1 VNHPDLPTP
10 QPDAAARDRAALQS
24 KVLPSFMRPPRS
36 YLLSAITIGIA
47 IWILLLLRA
56 HLNVAAAGLL
66 LVTVVTICSVLWGS
80 GPGLLAAAI
89 GVTGLNYFFIPPV
102 HTFTIAGTENWIAFI
117 VFACCALVVGQLS
130 ARAQDRLAQ
139 LEDEQTRAKLLHQ
152 ELQAA
157 LREATDA
164 ELLRRSES
172 LKSALL
178 DAVTHDIR
186 TPLTSIKASVTALLA
201 DDAKLARADPE
212 SGKELLQ
219 VIDEETDRL
228 NRFTENMLELA
239 KLQSH
244 QLVIQAEPSSVQE
257 IVEAATSR
265 LEDKL
270 RERPLEISIANGA
283 SHVRADAKLI
293 SEVLFTVL
301 DNAVKYSPSGSRIV
315 VSTNADGNSVV
326 FRVEDEGP
334 GIPARLR
341 EQVFQRFFRSS
352 DPQHAVGGLGMGL
365 AIAQGIVQAHGGK
378 IWIEDAQS
386 HRGAAV
392 CFTVPG
398 EAQHD

>member
-1 VNHPDLPTP
+1 MKRPT
-10 QPDAAARDRAALQS
+10 
-24 KVLPSFMRPPRS
+24 S
-36 YLLSAITIGIA
+36 YLLSAATIA
-47 IWILLLLRA
+47 AALLILLGVQA
-56 HLNVAAAGLL
+56 HVNVAAAGLL
-66 LVTVVTICSVLWGS
+66 LVTVVTVCSVLWGS

-102 HTFTIAGTENWIAFI
+102 HTFAIAGTENWIAFI

-139 LEDEQTRAKLLHQ
+139 LEEEQTRAKVLHE

-164 ELLRRSES
+164 ELLRRSEN

-201 DDAKLARADPE
+201 DEGKLAQTDPE

-219 VIDEETDRL
+219 VIDEEADRL
-228 NRFTENMLELA
+228 NRFTEHMLELA
-239 KLQSH
+239 KLQSPR
-244 QLVIQAEPSSVQE
+244 LVIQAEPSSVQE
-257 IVEAATSR
+257 IVEAAASR
-265 LEDKL
+265 LEDRL
-270 RERPLEISIANGA
+270 RDRTLEISIANGA

-293 SEVLFTVL
+293 SEVMYNLL
-301 DNAVKYSPSGSRIV
+301 DNAVKYSPAGSHIV
-315 VSTNADGNSVV
+315 VSTAPDGGSSTL

-334 GIPARLR
+334 GIVAALR
-341 EQVFQRFFRSS
+341 GEVFQRFFRSPDS
-352 DPQHAVGGLGMGL
+352 QHAVGGLGMGL

-378 IWIEDAQS
+378 IWIEDAES

-392 CFTVPG
+392 CFTVPAATG
-398 EAQHD
+398 EQHD

>member
-1 VNHPDLPTP
+1 MK
-10 QPDAAARDRAALQS
+10 RA
-24 KVLPSFMRPPRS
+24 RS
-36 YLLSAITIGIA
+36 YLLSAISIGA
-47 IWILLLLRA
+47 AVAVLLALQA
-56 HLNVAAAGLL
+56 HINVAAAGLL
-66 LVTVVTICSVLWGS
+66 LVTVVTVCSVLWGS

-89 GVTGLNYFFIPPV
+89 GATSLNYFFIPPV
-102 HTFTIAGTENWIAFI
+102 HTFAIAGTENWVAFI

-139 LEDEQTRAKLLHQ
+139 LEDEQARAKVLHQ

-157 LREATDA
+157 LREASNA
-164 ELLRRSES
+164 ELLRRSEN

-201 DDAKLARADPE
+201 DGGKLAQADPE

-228 NRFTENMLELA
+228 NRFTEHMLELA

-244 QLVIQAEPSSVQE
+244 RLVVQPEPSSVHE
-257 IVEAATSR
+257 IVEAAASR
-265 LEDKL
+265 LEDRL
-270 RERPLEISIANGA
+270 RDRTLEISVA
-283 SHVRADAKLI
+283 SDAAHVRADAKLI
-293 SEVLFTVL
+293 SEVMYNIL
-301 DNAVKYSPSGSRIV
+301 DNAVKYSPAGSRIV
-315 VSTNADGNSVV
+315 ISAAPVSDSSVL

-334 GIPARLR
+334 GIAAALR
-341 EQVFQRFFRSS
+341 AEVFQRFFRSPDS
-352 DPQHAVGGLGMGL
+352 QHAVGGLGMGL

-392 CFTVPG
+392 SFTVP
-398 EAQHD
+398 AAADNPHD

>member
-1 VNHPDLPTP
+1 MKK
-10 QPDAAARDRAALQS
+10 A
-24 KVLPSFMRPPRS
+24 RS
-36 YLLSAITIGIA
+36 YLLSAISIGA
-47 IWILLLLRA
+47 AVAVLLALQA
-56 HLNVAAAGLL
+56 HINVAAAGLL
-66 LVTVVTICSVLWGS
+66 LVTVVTVCSVLWGS

-89 GVTGLNYFFIPPV
+89 GVTSLNYFFIPPV
-102 HTFTIAGTENWIAFI
+102 HTFAIAGTENWVAFI

-139 LEDEQTRAKLLHQ
+139 LEDEQARAKVLHQ

-157 LREATDA
+157 VREASNA

-201 DDAKLARADPE
+201 DGGKLAQADPE

-228 NRFTENMLELA
+228 NRFTEHMLELA

-244 QLVIQAEPSSVQE
+244 RLVVQPEPSSVHE
-257 IVEAATSR
+257 IVEAAASR
-265 LEDKL
+265 LEDRL
-270 RERPLEISIANGA
+270 RNRTLEISVA
-283 SHVRADAKLI
+283 SDAAHVRADAKLI
-293 SEVLFTVL
+293 SEVMYNIL
-301 DNAVKYSPSGSRIV
+301 DNAVKYSPAGSRIV
-315 VSTNADGNSVV
+315 ISAAPVSDSSVL

-334 GIPARLR
+334 GIAAALR
-341 EQVFQRFFRSS
+341 AEVFQRFFRSPDS
-352 DPQHAVGGLGMGL
+352 QHAVGGLGMGL

-378 IWIEDAQS
+378 IWIEDSQS

-392 CFTVPG
+392 CFTVPV
-398 EAQHD
+398 AADDPHD

>member
-1 VNHPDLPTP
+1 MKK
-10 QPDAAARDRAALQS
+10 A
-24 KVLPSFMRPPRS
+24 RS
-36 YLLSAITIGIA
+36 YLLSAISIGA
-47 IWILLLLRA
+47 AVAVLLALQA
-56 HLNVAAAGLL
+56 HINVAAAGLL
-66 LVTVVTICSVLWGS
+66 LVTVVTVCSVLWGS

-89 GVTGLNYFFIPPV
+89 GVTSLNYFFIPPV
-102 HTFTIAGTENWIAFI
+102 HTFAIAGTENWVAFI

-139 LEDEQTRAKLLHQ
+139 LEDEQARAKVLHQ

-157 LREATDA
+157 VREASNA

-201 DDAKLARADPE
+201 DGGKLAQADPE

-228 NRFTENMLELA
+228 NRFTEHMLELA

-244 QLVIQAEPSSVQE
+244 RLVVQPEPSSVHE
-257 IVEAATSR
+257 IVEAAASR
-265 LEDKL
+265 LEDRL
-270 RERPLEISIANGA
+270 RNRTLEISVA
-283 SHVRADAKLI
+283 SDAAHVRADAKLI
-293 SEVLFTVL
+293 SEVMYNIL
-301 DNAVKYSPSGSRIV
+301 DNAVKYSPAGSRIV
-315 VSTNADGNSVV
+315 ISAAPVSDSSVL

-334 GIPARLR
+334 GIAAALR
-341 EQVFQRFFRSS
+341 AEVFQRFFRSPDS
-352 DPQHAVGGLGMGL
+352 QHAVGGLGMGL

-392 CFTVPG
+392 CFTVP
-398 EAQHD
+398 AAADNPHD

>member
-1 VNHPDLPTP
+1 MKK
-10 QPDAAARDRAALQS
+10 A
-24 KVLPSFMRPPRS
+24 RS
-36 YLLSAITIGIA
+36 YLLSAISIGA
-47 IWILLLLRA
+47 AVAVLLALQA
-56 HLNVAAAGLL
+56 HINVAAAGLL
-66 LVTVVTICSVLWGS
+66 LVTVVTVCSVLWGS

-89 GVTGLNYFFIPPV
+89 GVTSLNYFFIPPV
-102 HTFTIAGTENWIAFI
+102 HTFAIAGTENWVAFI

-139 LEDEQTRAKLLHQ
+139 LEDEQARAKVLHQ

-157 LREATDA
+157 VREASNA

-201 DDAKLARADPE
+201 DGGKLAQADPE

-228 NRFTENMLELA
+228 NRFTEHMLELA

-244 QLVIQAEPSSVQE
+244 RLVVQPEPSSVHE
-257 IVEAATSR
+257 IVEAAASR
-265 LEDKL
+265 LEDRL
-270 RERPLEISIANGA
+270 RNRTLEISVA
-283 SHVRADAKLI
+283 SDAAHVRADAKLI
-293 SEVLFTVL
+293 SEVMYNIL
-301 DNAVKYSPSGSRIV
+301 DNAVKYSPAGSRIV
-315 VSTNADGNSVV
+315 ISAAPVSDSSVL

-334 GIPARLR
+334 GIAAALR
-341 EQVFQRFFRSS
+341 AEVFQRFFRSPDS
-352 DPQHAVGGLGMGL
+352 QHAVGGLGMGL

-392 CFTVPG
+392 CFTVPV
-398 EAQHD
+398 AADDPHD

>member
-1 VNHPDLPTP
+1 MKKS
-10 QPDAAARDRAALQS
+10 A
-24 KVLPSFMRPPRS
+24 S
-36 YLLSAITIGIA
+36 YFLSAATIVA
-47 IWILLLLRA
+47 ALLLLLGVHA
-56 HLNVAAAGLL
+56 HVNVAAAGLI

-80 GPGLLAAAI
+80 GPGLIAALI

-102 HTFTIAGTENWIAFI
+102 HTFAIAGTENWVAFI

-130 ARAQDRLAQ
+130 ARAQDRLGQ
-139 LEDEQTRAKLLHQ
+139 LEEEQARAKVLH
-152 ELQAA
+152 ENLQAA
-157 LREATDA
+157 LREATNA

-201 DDAKLARADPE
+201 DDGKLAHADPE
-212 SGKELLQ
+212 SSKELLQ

-228 NRFTENMLELA
+228 NRFTEQMVELA

-244 QLVIQAEPSSVQE
+244 QLVVQPEPSSVQE
-257 IVEAATSR
+257 IVEAAASC
-265 LEDKL
+265 LEDRL
-270 RERPLEISIANGA
+270 RERTLEISIGETA

-293 SEVLFTVL
+293 SEVMYNIL
-301 DNAVKYSPSGSRIV
+301 DNAVKYSPVGSRIV
-315 VSTNADGNSVV
+315 VSTTPDGSSSTV

-334 GIPARLR
+334 GIATDLR
-341 EQVFQRFFRSS
+341 GQVFQRFFRAPSS
-352 DPQHAVGGLGMGL
+352 QRAVGGLGMGL

-378 IWIEDAQS
+378 IWIEDARS

-392 CFTVPG
+392 CFTVPAAVG
-398 EAQHD
+398 EQHD